1 MNIRTLPTA
10 WGITIVRVMA
20 GIIIFWASVEKFQAG
35 GPANFAQSPS
45 LAAFPMPMFW
55 GTFIPLLEGI
65 GGALLILGLGAR
77 WVAILFTIEYF
88 GTGVWIKTH
97 SAPPFGGWDSMR
109 IDLML
114 LATAVAIVLV
124 GPGAW
129 ALENVLLRRARVQS
143 VAVVERGPA
152 T

>member
-1 MNIRTLPTA
+1 MNVRTLPTS
-10 WGITIVRVMA
+10 WGIALIRLMA

-35 GPANFAQSPS
+35 GPAAFAQNPA
-45 LAAFPMPMFW
+45 LAAFPVPMFW
-55 GTFIPLLEGI
+55 GTFITLLEGI

-88 GTGVWIKTH
+88 GTGLWIKTH

-114 LATAVAIVLV
+114 LVTVFTIVLV
-124 GPGAW
+124 GPGAF
-129 ALENVLLRRARVQS
+129 ALENVLRRTRGQTSRVAES
-143 VAVVERGPA
+143 AAA